1 MINVYLIDKNRI
13 FTGELIV
20 QNEKS
25 KIVGI
30 ITEPINY
37 NSETECLLWDGFK
50 WIIKPIAFKQELELV
65 EFKEVAKSEL
75 DKKFKAQID
84 AGFTYNDWTFDLS
97 DDKEDKIA
105 KQQTMINNETVQILL
120 NPDYVRKMTYGLSTD
135 RTNVQRQIDWSE
147 WNDFFVSYSMRLF
160 VLKGTYASLRNQI
173 EEAENETELNDI
185 NIVFPSEE

>member
-75 DKKFKAQID
+75 DKKFKAQIE

-120 NPDYVRKMTYGLSTD
+120 NPDYVRKMAYGLSTD

-160 VLKGTYASLRNQI
+160 TLKGLYANLRNQI

-185 NIVFPSEE
+185 NITFPSQQ